1 MAVSP
6 LPSFAWQLAQWSAK
20 CSRAPAS
27 TSLAALTGQGW
38 FLMALGVASRRIARG
53 QLFDATRFGAS
64 AEAAPHD
71 GVGERTLNTSRSAR
85 LGSE

>member
-38 FLMALGVASRRIARG
+38 FLMALGVASCRIAR
-53 QLFDATRFGAS
+53 AVSSST
-64 AEAAPHD
+64 
-71 GVGERTLNTSRSAR
+71 R
-85 LGSE
+85 LGPARVLRLRRTME